1 MVGMFGE
8 DWATQELSQLQPK
21 LRKSPLKGVAKGTTP
36 QNALP
41 LLFAAEHALL
51 KLANNIEPWADTV
64 RDAIFATHNK
74 IDEVVT
80 REAQGALSSGEWE
93 AVVGGGGVHFDDGE
107 RVEWAMTNVLR
118 GVREEWAPSLY
129 QARSTLPDATL
140 SDCFIDPRIVH
151 SPIRKHPT
159 EPNTPLLEATS
170 HIRVQVEQTRIEL
183 LRWLGKRWLSV
194 RQAKGFDPL
203 EEWSLKEI
211 SDCKCA
217 LIIFFS
223 LFLTTSRYRSAHL
236 RLPLPPSYS
245 SPAKRTPTHLRPVS
259 AHPHTSKAGAP
270 SDGASSM
277 RASAL
282 SRIAGTY
289 SSAAATGVFPTPA
302 LRLPGSC
309 SGTVASS
316 IAVSRFFA
324 SSGVQK
330 HRRRHFPSNLLP
342 AAPVRPPEC
351 AHEQHSLT
359 RSSPPSLEHTRA
371 PTPPQASR
379 GLQWPV
385 AGSSTRCRRPPSAP
399 VRLHEVQYLLIS
411 TASPNCLQ
419 GRF

>member
-151 SPIRKHPT
+151 SPIRKHPA

-236 RLPLPPSYS
+236 RLPLPSILFIARKTNTHT
-245 SPAKRTPTHLRPVS
+245 SPTRLCASTHLQGRRTERRCFKHARQRPQ
-259 AHPHTSKAGAP
+259 P
-270 SDGASSM
+270 
-277 RASAL
+277 
-282 SRIAGTY
+282 
-289 SSAAATGVFPTPA
+289 
-302 LRLPGSC
+302 
-309 SGTVASS
+309 
-316 IAVSRFFA
+316 
-324 SSGVQK
+324 
-330 HRRRHFPSNLLP
+330 HRRYILERRRYWRFPN
-342 AAPVRPPEC
+342 A
-351 AHEQHSLT
+351 
-359 RSSPPSLEHTRA
+359 SSPPPWLVLRDCGLVDRRFSVLCLFWSSK
-371 PTPPQASR
+371 TPPAPFSIQPAPR
-379 GLQWPV
+379 GPSPTTRMCARAALPHSELTSFAGTHPRADSSPSFARTPV
-385 AGSSTRCRRPPSAP
+385 ASGRIVHAMPPTSVCACSTPRSSIPINIYS
-399 VRLHEVQYLLIS
+399 
-411 TASPNCLQ
+411 
-419 GRF
+419 